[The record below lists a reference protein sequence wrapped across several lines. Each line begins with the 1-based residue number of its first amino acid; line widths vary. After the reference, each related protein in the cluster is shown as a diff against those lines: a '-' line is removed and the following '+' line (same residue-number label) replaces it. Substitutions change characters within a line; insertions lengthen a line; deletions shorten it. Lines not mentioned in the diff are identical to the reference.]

1 MNFVLKKAESYNYT
15 TDVLSGMACRWPFRH
30 LDIHISGDIS
40 ICCFAWLPEMT
51 VNILEVSTEEILEN
65 TKRLSILND
74 MQQGKFSKCNDICP
88 YINESLTTGDP
99 NRYPFQPIDKLMDVV
114 KQDNYLLFISYDQSC
129 NLQCP
134 SCRKGLIFY
143 RPEDSSPEVSKIL
156 RIHEKVK
163 DLVNLLIRRGEGVTL
178 IITGSGDPFASLLYW
193 NYLKELAAM
202 SLPKSFRIRLVTNG
216 VLMTAAYWKEIEP
229 LWKHI
234 NFVGVT
240 IDATTEE
247 TYKIVRKNGNFTSLK
262 RNLSLLD
269 NMVSE
274 KKFPN
279 LLLWQAN
286 FVVQTA
292 NFHELADF
300 VRWQLTYKTLGRI
313 SPSMIIQWGHLS
325 DEEYKSMT
333 KIDLEELSR
342 ILSDPIF
349 GDRRIQL
356 GNLSGYR
363 KINRN

>member
-1 MNFVLKKAESYNYT
+1 MNFVLKKAESYNHT

-30 LDIHISGDIS
+30 LDIHVSGGIS
-40 ICCFAWLPEMT
+40 ICCHAWLPEMV

-88 YINESLTTGDP
+88 FINESLTTGYS
-99 NRYPFQPIDKLMDVV
+99 NRFPFKPIDKLMDVV
-114 KQDNYLLFISYDQSC
+114 KQDNYLLFLSYDQSC

-143 RPEDSSPEVSKIL
+143 KLDDASDEMSLVL

-163 DLVNLLIRRGEGVTL
+163 SLVNLLIERGAGVTL
-178 IITGSGDPFASLLYW
+178 VITGSGDPFASPLYW
-193 NYLKELAAM
+193 HYIKELSTMA
-202 SLPKSFRIRLVTNG
+202 LPDSFRIRFVTNG
-216 VLMTAAYWKEIEP
+216 VLMTDSAWKEIEP

-234 NFVGVT
+234 SFVGVT
-240 IDATTEE
+240 IDAVTEE
-247 TYKIVRKNGNFTSLK
+247 TYKKVRKNGNFAKLK
-262 RNLSLLD
+262 KNLTIID
-269 NMVSE
+269 DMVAE

-279 LLLWQAN
+279 LQLWQSN
-286 FVVQTA
+286 FVVQRD
-292 NFHELADF
+292 NYHELADF
-300 VRWQLTYKTLGRI
+300 VRWQLTFKTLGRI

-333 KIDLEELSR
+333 DMDPEELSQ

-349 GDRRIQL
+349 KDRRVQI
-356 GNLSGYR
+356 GNLSGFM
-363 KINRN
+363 